1 MNSEYIASLDNRILV
16 TGSNGFIGTKVI
28 EILLEYGF
36 SNIRCLVRSS
46 SRLGRLEQA
55 LSSFD
60 AGRNVEIVTGDL
72 LSREDC
78 EKAAENV
85 SIIYH
90 LAAGMEKSFAGAFM
104 NSALATRNLLDA
116 FLEVGKPKRFV
127 NVSSFAVYSNL
138 SLKHNSLL
146 DETCP
151 LETASQ
157 ERFDAYGFGKL
168 KQEEIVREYA
178 KHHRL
183 PCVTLRP
190 GYVFGAG
197 KQELNGRVGIKIFG
211 PFIQVNGSNLLPLTY
226 VDNCAEAIVLA
237 GLTPGIDGEVF
248 NIVDDDLLTAR
259 QFLKTYKVARRF
271 RSVSVPYW
279 VAYGACYAWEKYS
292 KWSKGQLPPAFNRR
306 RCVANWKSQRYS
318 NEKLKTRLGWKP
330 RVPMKQAMET
340 FLAQFGTNT
349 EA

>member
-1 MNSEYIASLDNRILV
+1 
-16 TGSNGFIGTKVI
+16 
-28 EILLEYGF
+28 
-36 SNIRCLVRSS
+36 
-46 SRLGRLEQA
+46 
-55 LSSFD
+55 
-60 AGRNVEIVTGDL
+60 
-72 LSREDC
+72 
-78 EKAAENV
+78 
-85 SIIYH
+85 
-90 LAAGMEKSFAGAFM
+90 
-104 NSALATRNLLDA
+104 
-116 FLEVGKPKRFV
+116 V

-138 SLKHNSLL
+138 NLKRNSLL

-151 LETASQ
+151 LETAPQ

-178 KHHRL
+178 KRYGL
-183 PCVTLRP
+183 SCVTLRP

-197 KQELNGRVGIKIFG
+197 KQELNGRVGIKVFG
-211 PFIQVNGSNLLPLTY
+211 PFMQVNGSNLLPLTY

-259 QFLKTYKVARRF
+259 QFLKTYKVAKRL
-271 RSVSVPYW
+271 RSVRVPYW
-279 VAYGACYAWEKYS
+279 VAYSACYAWEKYS

-306 RCVANWKSQRYS
+306 RCAANWKSQRYS

-330 RVPMKQAMET
+330 RVPMKQSMET
-340 FLAQFGTNT
+340 FLAQFGTNS

>member
-1 MNSEYIASLDNRILV
+1 
-16 TGSNGFIGTKVI
+16 
-28 EILLEYGF
+28 
-36 SNIRCLVRSS
+36 
-46 SRLGRLEQA
+46 
-55 LSSFD
+55 
-60 AGRNVEIVTGDL
+60 
-72 LSREDC
+72 
-78 EKAAENV
+78 
-85 SIIYH
+85 
-90 LAAGMEKSFAGAFM
+90 M

-211 PFIQVNGSNLLPLTY
+211 PLIQVNGSNLLPLTY

-259 QFLKTYKVARRF
+259 KFLKTYKVARRF

-279 VAYGACYAWEKYS
+279 VAYSACYAWEKYS

-340 FLAQFGTNT
+340 FLAQFGTNGQ
-349 EA
+349 A